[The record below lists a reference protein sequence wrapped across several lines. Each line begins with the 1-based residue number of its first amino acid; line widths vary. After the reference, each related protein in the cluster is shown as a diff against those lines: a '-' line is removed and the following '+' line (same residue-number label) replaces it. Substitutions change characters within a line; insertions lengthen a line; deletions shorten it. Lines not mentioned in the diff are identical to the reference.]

1 IMSSERPESD
11 TSGSPRASIAG
22 PSSGQRRERGAIAAQ
37 VSHVLS
43 LSRASSEN
51 NKTGYDQ
58 RTDLS
63 FFIITPTG
71 LRKDKTLV
79 EILERIKGLE
89 RKFDTLTMQ
98 QAAFHAP
105 MMTNH
110 PVVTQVSMPQDS
122 LSPMTATGA
131 HASEDGSIVAG
142 VNPPHA
148 YATSVHQMLGWP
160 IIQQLLN
167 SVSARMPEINVA
179 NIEQEGVNIIL
190 GINKSDYLPAEPVGP
205 VTTIDS
211 TTSMPNPSISGFGGI
226 PLTTTSMQVLSNA
239 YFDTF
244 NHCHPLLERHT
255 FMSEILGPLCNDGL
269 DDTVKST
276 LGLVVFA
283 LGELSIAGDHGAPV
297 TMYNTRPSGVKGGT
311 LRNPPGLALYNEA
324 RRRMGFT
331 MADSSLETAQAFAL
345 AGLYCEA
352 CFSHTEFWRMT
363 MSAALACQA
372 LVLGRSTESSSASAD
387 MIRRCFWHC
396 KIMERQ
402 VDFSVRSFNETI
414 VLTPNSYFDIELG
427 LPRGILE
434 QLEDIVGP
442 PVFSGLFS
450 HDYIT
455 GTSLARDH
463 FVSAVA
469 MRRLALEAHAM
480 LNNGHFASRY
490 STGALDPD
498 GFNLAVKNLASQA
511 EHWRTMLPPQLRWR
525 ETQPGEFPNPSLYS
539 DVHNSSVFGTAPS
552 LDVPSP
558 ALSSPSGF
566 MFTTDLDVAPVTY
579 PYNLDI
585 MTAVLRSRYYYIKLV
600 IHRPYV
606 YKALV
611 NPEQMTGEEAE
622 GAAECLRACLKWPVS
637 MSPTHA
643 HKRLIPCLFFWTQNM
658 LGILILLHLSQ
669 STPMLSRIRSTLCG
683 ESFELEASETVG
695 LYLDWLRDLKS
706 VDAAAAWAWAIVRA
720 IYNLEE

>member
-1 IMSSERPESD
+1 
-11 TSGSPRASIAG
+11 
-22 PSSGQRRERGAIAAQ
+22 
-37 VSHVLS
+37 
-43 LSRASSEN
+43 
-51 NKTGYDQ
+51 
-58 RTDLS
+58 
-63 FFIITPTG
+63 
-71 LRKDKTLV
+71 
-79 EILERIKGLE
+79 
-89 RKFDTLTMQ
+89 MQ
-98 QAAFHAP
+98 QAPFHTP
-105 MMTNH
+105 MVTNH
-110 PVVTQVSMPQDS
+110 PVITQVTMPPGS
-122 LSPMTATGA
+122 LSPMTGTGA

-148 YATSVHQMLGWP
+148 YATSVHQLLTWP

-190 GINKSDYLPAEPVGP
+190 GINKSDHLPAEPAGP

-211 TTSMPNPSISGFGGI
+211 TTSMPNPNISEFGGI
-226 PLTTTSMQVLSNA
+226 PLTSASMQLLSNA

-244 NHCHPLLERHT
+244 NHCHPLLEPDT
-255 FMSEILGPLCNDGL
+255 FASEILGPLCNDGL

-276 LGLVVFA
+276 LALVVFA
-283 LGELSIAGDHGAPV
+283 LGELAIAGDHGAPV
-297 TMYNTRPSGVKGGT
+297 SVYNTRPGGVKGGT

-331 MADSSLETAQAFAL
+331 MADSSLESAQAFAL

-352 CFSHTEFWRMT
+352 CFSHSEFWRMT

-372 LVLGRSTESSSASAD
+372 LVLGRSAEPSSARAD
-387 MIRRCFWHC
+387 MTKRCFWHC
-396 KIMERQ
+396 KIIE
-402 VDFSVRSFNETI
+402 
-414 VLTPNSYFDIELG
+414 SYFDIELG

-442 PVFSGLFS
+442 PVFSGLLS
-450 HDYIT
+450 HDDIM
-455 GTSLARDH
+455 GTSLAKDH

-469 MRRLALEAHAM
+469 MRRLALEAHAV

-498 GFNLAVKNLASQA
+498 GFTLAVKNLANQA
-511 EHWRTMLPPQLRWR
+511 EHWRTMLPPPLRWR
-525 ETQPGEFPNPSLYS
+525 ENQPGEFPNPSLYS
-539 DVHNSSVFGTAPS
+539 DIHSSSVFATGSS
-552 LDVPSP
+552 LDVPPP

-585 MTAVLRSRYYYIKLV
+585 MTAVLRSRFYYIKFV
-600 IHRPYV
+600 INRPYV

-611 NPEQMTGEEAE
+611 NPEQLTGEEAE

-637 MSPTHA
+637 MSPTCS

-658 LGILILLHLSQ
+658 LGILILLHLSH
-669 STPMLSRIRSTLCG
+669 STPILSRIRSTLCG

-706 VDAAAAWAWAIVRA
+706 VDAAARWAWAIVRA

>member
-1 IMSSERPESD
+1 MSSERPGSD

-37 VSHVLS
+37 VSHLLS
-43 LSRASSEN
+43 LPRASFEREKPMIDSRA
-51 NKTGYDQ
+51 DMQ
-58 RTDLS
+58 
-63 FFIITPTG
+63 FFIIMPTG

-89 RKFDTLTMQ
+89 RKFDDLTMQ
-98 QAAFHAP
+98 QAPFHAP
-105 MMTNH
+105 MVTTH

-122 LSPMTATGA
+122 LSPMTGTGA

-142 VNPPHA
+142 VSPPYA
-148 YATSVHQMLGWP
+148 YATSVHQMLSWP
-160 IIQQLLN
+160 IIQQLLS
-167 SVSARMPEINVA
+167 SVSARMPEVNVA
-179 NIEQEGVNIIL
+179 NIEQEGINIIL

-211 TTSMPNPSISGFGGI
+211 TTSMPNLNLSGFGGGI
-226 PLTTTSMQVLSNA
+226 PLTSTSMQLLANA

-244 NHCHPLLERHT
+244 NHCHPLLDRNT
-255 FMSEILGPLCNDGL
+255 FASEILGPLCNDGL
-269 DDTVKST
+269 KNTVKST
-276 LGLVVFA
+276 LALVVFA
-283 LGELSIAGDHGAPV
+283 LGELSIAGGHGAPV
-297 TMYNTRPSGVKGGT
+297 TVYNTRPSGVKGGT

-331 MADSSLETAQAFAL
+331 MADSSLETAQSFAL

-372 LVLGRSTESSSASAD
+372 LVLGMSTEPSSARAD
-387 MIRRCFWHC
+387 MIKRCFWHC

-402 VDFSVRSFNETI
+402 VDFSVQYVNGTV
-414 VLTPNSYFDIELG
+414 VLTSNSYFDIELG

-442 PVFSGLFS
+442 PVFSGLIS
-450 HDYIT
+450 HDDIM
-455 GTSLARDH
+455 GTSLAQEH

-469 MRRLALEAHAM
+469 MRRLALEAHAV

-498 GFNLAVKNLASQA
+498 GFTLAVKNLASQA
-511 EHWRTMLPPQLRWR
+511 ENWRKMLPAQLRWR

-539 DVHNSSVFGTAPS
+539 DVHSSSVFATASS
-552 LDVPSP
+552 LDVNPP

-579 PYNLDI
+579 SYNLDI

-600 IHRPYV
+600 IHRPFV

-637 MSPTHA
+637 MSPTCA
-643 HKRLIPCLFFWTQNM
+643 HKRLIPCHFFWTQNM

-669 STPMLSRIRSTLCG
+669 STPMLLRIRSTLCG

>member
-1 IMSSERPESD
+1 MMGSERPESD
-11 TSGSPRASIAG
+11 TSGSPRPSVAG

-37 VSHVLS
+37 VSHGSTSTQS
-43 LSRASSEN
+43 LFRE
-51 NKTGYDQ
+51 
-58 RTDLS
+58 
-63 FFIITPTG
+63 
-71 LRKDKTLV
+71 KDKTLV

-98 QAAFHAP
+98 QAPFHTP
-105 MMTNH
+105 MVTNH
-110 PVVTQVSMPQDS
+110 PVITQVTMPPGS
-122 LSPMTATGA
+122 LSPMTGTGA

-148 YATSVHQMLGWP
+148 YATSVHQLLTWP

-190 GINKSDYLPAEPVGP
+190 GINKSDHLPAEPAGP

-211 TTSMPNPSISGFGGI
+211 TTSMPNPNISEFGGI
-226 PLTTTSMQVLSNA
+226 PLTSASMQLLSNA

-244 NHCHPLLERHT
+244 NHCHPLLEPDT
-255 FMSEILGPLCNDGL
+255 FASEILGPLCNDGL

-276 LGLVVFA
+276 LALVVFA
-283 LGELSIAGDHGAPV
+283 LGELAIAGDHGAPV
-297 TMYNTRPSGVKGGT
+297 SVYNTRPGGVKGGT

-331 MADSSLETAQAFAL
+331 MADSSLESAQAFAL
-345 AGLYCEA
+345 AG
-352 CFSHTEFWRMT
+352 
-363 MSAALACQA
+363 
-372 LVLGRSTESSSASAD
+372 
-387 MIRRCFWHC
+387 
-396 KIMERQ
+396 
-402 VDFSVRSFNETI
+402 
-414 VLTPNSYFDIELG
+414 YFDIELG

-434 QLEDIVGP
+434 QLEDVVGP
-442 PVFSGLFS
+442 PVFSGLLS
-450 HDYIT
+450 HDDIM
-455 GTSLARDH
+455 GTSLAKDH

-469 MRRLALEAHAM
+469 MRRLALEAHAV

-498 GFNLAVKNLASQA
+498 GFTLAVKNLANQA
-511 EHWRTMLPPQLRWR
+511 EHWRTMLPPPLRWR
-525 ETQPGEFPNPSLYS
+525 ENQPGEFPNPSLYS
-539 DVHNSSVFGTAPS
+539 DIHSSSVFATGSS
-552 LDVPSP
+552 LDVPPP

-585 MTAVLRSRYYYIKLV
+585 MTAVLRSRFYYIKFV
-600 IHRPYV
+600 INRPYV

-611 NPEQMTGEEAE
+611 NPEQLTGEEAE

-637 MSPTHA
+637 MSPTCS

-658 LGILILLHLSQ
+658 LGILILLHLSH

-706 VDAAAAWAWAIVRA
+706 VDAAARWAWAIVRA

>member
-1 IMSSERPESD
+1 M
-11 TSGSPRASIAG
+11 
-22 PSSGQRRERGAIAAQ
+22 
-37 VSHVLS
+37 V
-43 LSRASSEN
+43 
-51 NKTGYDQ
+51 
-58 RTDLS
+58 
-63 FFIITPTG
+63 
-71 LRKDKTLV
+71 
-79 EILERIKGLE
+79 
-89 RKFDTLTMQ
+89 
-98 QAAFHAP
+98 
-105 MMTNH
+105 TNH
-110 PVVTQVSMPQDS
+110 PVVTQVSIPQDS
-122 LSPMTATGA
+122 LSPMTGTGA
-131 HASEDGSIVAG
+131 HASEDGSIITG
-142 VNPPHA
+142 VSPPHA

-167 SVSARMPEINVA
+167 SVSARMPEINAA
-179 NIEQEGVNIIL
+179 NLEQEGINIIL
-190 GINKSDYLPAEPVGP
+190 GINKSDYLPSEPVGP

-211 TTSMPNPSISGFGGI
+211 TTSMPNPNISGFGGI
-226 PLTTTSMQVLSNA
+226 PLTSTSMQILSNA

-244 NHCHPLLERHT
+244 NHYHPLLERNT
-255 FMSEILGPLCNDGL
+255 FLSDILGPLCSDGL
-269 DDTVKST
+269 DSTVKST
-276 LGLVVFA
+276 LALIVFA

-297 TMYNTRPSGVKGGT
+297 TVYNTRPSGVKGGT

-345 AGLYCEA
+345 AG
-352 CFSHTEFWRMT
+352 
-363 MSAALACQA
+363 
-372 LVLGRSTESSSASAD
+372 
-387 MIRRCFWHC
+387 
-396 KIMERQ
+396 
-402 VDFSVRSFNETI
+402 
-414 VLTPNSYFDIELG
+414 YFDIELG

-442 PVFSGLFS
+442 PVFSSLLS
-450 HDYIT
+450 HDDIM
-455 GTSLARDH
+455 GTTLAQDH

-469 MRRLALEAHAM
+469 MRRLALEAHAV

-498 GFNLAVKNLASQA
+498 GFTLAVKNLVSQVD
-511 EHWRTMLPPQLRWR
+511 HWRTMLPAPLRWR

-539 DVHNSSVFGTAPS
+539 EVHRSSVFASAS
-552 LDVPSP
+552 LDVPPP
-558 ALSSPSGF
+558 ALSSSSSGF

-611 NPEQMTGEEAE
+611 NPEHMSGEEAE
-622 GAAECLRACLKWPVS
+622 GAAECLRACLKWPIS
-637 MSPTHA
+637 MSPTCA

-669 STPMLSRIRSTLCG
+669 NTPMLSRIRSTLCG

-720 IYNLEE
+720 VYNLEE